1 VTARSARFSSGKTTF
16 VRYCREEHVRPC
28 RCLTSRGIRRRRDA
42 AKVRPITPYTL
53 GLLNEHRITARSGL
67 DDFEVIRVPKVVP
80 VSEEESGLED
90 SWKLGEWEKLDAW
103 GFKRTYSEVAQ
114 GFVDGKDPPDMPSCS
129 RLALSRT
136 EDDSWECL

>member
-1 VTARSARFSSGKTTF
+1 LFSEKTA
-16 VRYCREEHVRPC
+16 VPDREERDCEVCTFQLWEDDLCPILSGRTC
-28 RCLTSRGIRRRRDA
+28 ATLSLLDIARYQATKRRS
-42 AKVRPITPYTL
+42 K
-53 GLLNEHRITARSGL
+53 ARSGL